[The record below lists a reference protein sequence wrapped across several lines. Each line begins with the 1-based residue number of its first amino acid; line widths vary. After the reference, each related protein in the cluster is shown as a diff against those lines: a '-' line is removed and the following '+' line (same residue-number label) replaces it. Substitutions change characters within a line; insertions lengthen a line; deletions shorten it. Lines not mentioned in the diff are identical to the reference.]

1 MNFSPTRLK
10 MVPLAVAVMLG
21 GLSTGAWADAVAFG
35 PNIRLDAN
43 YSLNG
48 GPTVD
53 GMTDPSSNLYNPSSN
68 GADFYLFKS
77 DAGSN
82 VFFHTYGFAASPTY
96 FGARASGEGH
106 FSADTRATFTQQFTN
121 TSGVA
126 QTYNFSFMVDAGEVG
141 VLGSGAGFASLLL
154 NIKKNGTTVAQD
166 LTSITQTATGDVTC
180 TDTDIGLAYMSCFNG
195 TSSNASSFGGLF
207 NVSMG
212 QIAAGESFTLDYD
225 IIATVS
231 GQLGADTG
239 TYYQACNDGYGGY
252 AEASGIDDNGDNPID
267 LDKEICSF
275 QTSFPGAAIARS
287 GDPFNGPNFGD
298 GSLSA
303 NNTAGFLVTSAPANG
318 VPEPGSLA
326 LIGLGLAGVAAARR
340 KRATRAQ

>member
-21 GLSTGAWADAVAFG
+21 SLSTGVLADAVAFG
-35 PNIRLDAN
+35 PNITLDAN

-48 GPTVD
+48 GGTVN
-53 GMTDPSSNLYNPSSN
+53 GMADPSSNLYNPSNN

-77 DAGSN
+77 DAASN
-82 VFFHTYGFAASPTY
+82 VFFHTYGFASSPTY

-106 FSADTRATFTQQFTN
+106 FSADTRATFSQQFTN

-141 VLGSGAGFASLLL
+141 VLGTGAGFASLLL
-154 NIKKNGTTVAQD
+154 NIKKNGATVAQD
-166 LTSITQTATGDVTC
+166 LTSITQTAAGDLTC
-180 TDTDIGLAYMSCFNG
+180 SDTDVGLAYMSCFNA

-231 GQLGADTG
+231 GELAAGTG
-239 TYYQACNDGYGGY
+239 TLYQACNDGYGGY
-252 AEASGIDDNGDNPID
+252 ATTRSTPTRKSAASRRLSPA
-267 LDKEICSF
+267 LRSRVPA
-275 QTSFPGAAIARS
+275 TRSTAR
-287 GDPFNGPNFGD
+287 
-298 GSLSA
+298 
-303 NNTAGFLVTSAPANG
+303 TSAT
-318 VPEPGSLA
+318 
-326 LIGLGLAGVAAARR
+326 AARAHSILPVSR
-340 KRATRAQ
+340 

>member
-1 MNFSPTRLK
+1 MNFSPMRLK
-10 MVPLAVAVMLG
+10 TVPLAVAVMLG
-21 GLSTGAWADAVAFG
+21 GLSTGALADAVSFG
-35 PNIRLDAN
+35 PNITLDAN

-53 GMTDPSSNLYNPSSN
+53 GMSDPSSNLYNPGSN

-82 VFFHTYGFAASPTY
+82 VFFHTYGFASSPTY
-96 FGARASGEGH
+96 FGARASGEAH
-106 FSADTRATFTQQFTN
+106 FSADTRATFSQQFTN
-121 TSGVA
+121 TTGVA
-126 QTYNFSFMVDAGEVG
+126 QTYNFSFMVDGGEVG
-141 VLGSGAGFASLLL
+141 VLGTGAGFASLLL
-154 NIKKNGTTVAQD
+154 NIKKNGTTIAQD

-180 TDTDIGLAYMSCFNG
+180 TDTDIGLSYMSCFNG
-195 TSSNASSFGGLF
+195 SSSNASSFGGMF

-231 GQLGADTG
+231 GELGANTG

-252 AEASGIDDNGDNPID
+252 AELAAAEDIGDNPID
-267 LDKEICSF
+267 PDKEICSF
-275 QTSFPGAAIARS
+275 QTFFPGAAIARS

-303 NNTAGFLVTSAPANG
+303 NTTARFSVTNSPANG

-340 KRATRAQ
+340 KRANQAQ